1 MLCSYIKATRFRRWL
16 ARPDCPP
23 AIQECRVLFDKV
35 YAPKVPEDLYTLIR
49 RRKAVLRAS
58 LKFDGIIYSRASTHL
73 GNSQILFYPDGDRS
87 LTPVPASIIYIYG
100 TTTGEMSFA
109 VQRHLPLDIHNDP
122 FSMYPDFPAKL
133 YSTNL
138 QSSLE
143 KVKVSWVVGH
153 FARWAVSDS
162 HAVILSLSRD

>member
-1 MLCSYIKATRFRRWL
+1 
-16 ARPDCPP
+16 DCPP

-35 YAPKVPEDLYTLIR
+35 YAPKGAIDPHQELAEDPMDD
-49 RRKAVLRAS
+49 V
-58 LKFDGIIYSRASTHL
+58 FDGIIYSRASTHL

-100 TTTGEMSFA
+100 TMTGEMSFA
-109 VQRHLPLDIHNDP
+109 VQQHLLLDIHNDP

-138 QSSLE
+138 QSSLK

-153 FARWAVSDS
+153 FAWWVVSDS
-162 HAVILSLSRD
+162 HAVILSLSCD

>member
-1 MLCSYIKATRFRRWL
+1 L
-16 ARPDCPP
+16 ARPDCLP

-35 YAPKVPEDLYTLIR
+35 YAPKGAIDPHQELAEDPMDD
-49 RRKAVLRAS
+49 V
-58 LKFDGIIYSRASTHL
+58 FDGIIYSRASTHV
-73 GNSQILFYPDGDRS
+73 GNSQILFYPDRDRS

-100 TTTGEMSFA
+100 TTTGEMSFT
-109 VQRHLPLDIHNDP
+109 VQRHLPLDIHNRTIDP

-143 KVKVSWVVGH
+143 KVKVWVVGH
-153 FARWAVSDS
+153 FAWWAVSDS